1 MFFLF
6 LIKNKTMIK
15 FKISTVTILI
25 GSFLFISFFSCKEN
39 TPPTSKDLAQ
49 EALIPKP
56 SSMDATGSSFRLTP
70 STTIYVDGNSD
81 EVKAIGQLL
90 ANQLNP
96 ATGFGLKVVATDTPP
111 SDGIFFTINKKANL
125 GKEGYDLNIEED
137 KIVFSANEPA
147 GLFRGI
153 QTLVQL
159 LPAKINSTS
168 NQRGPWE
175 IASGTISDQPEFEYR
190 SAMLDVSRHFFGVKD
205 VKRFIDLIAQYKMN
219 VLHLHLADD
228 QGWRIEIK
236 SWPKLTEIGGSTEV
250 GGGEGGFFTQE
261 DYKEIVRY
269 AAERY
274 IMVVPEIDMP
284 GHTNAALAS
293 YAELNCDGKA
303 RELYTGMEVGFS
315 TLCTDKEITYKFV
328 DDVFR
333 ELAAITP
340 GPYLHIGGDESHAT
354 KKKDY
359 IKFVNRV
366 QDIVA
371 SHGKQMMGWDDII
384 AGDLKSNCVVQH
396 WAKEENAKL
405 AVQKNVKIVMTPAKK
420 AYLDMQYDSTSRI
433 GLHWAAYIEVDDGY
447 SWNPNKYITEVK
459 KENILGIEAPLWT
472 ETVTNMDD
480 IEYLVFPRLPG
491 YAELSW
497 TDESK
502 RDWNE
507 YKVRLGKQKA
517 RFEAMG
523 IDYYQSKRVP
533 WVDEVNTVTPA
544 KGL

>member
-1 MFFLF
+1 MNKFFL
-6 LIKNKTMIK
+6 
-15 FKISTVTILI
+15 STIYVLI
-25 GSFLFISFFSCKEN
+25 GSFLLISIFSCGEKL
-39 TPPTSKDLAQ
+39 PPTPKDLAQ

-56 SSMDATGSSFRLTP
+56 ANIDATGSSYRLTNA
-70 STTIYVDGNSD
+70 TTIYVDGNSE

-90 ANQLNP
+90 ANQINP
-96 ATGFGLKVVATDTPP
+96 ATGFNLKVVATDTPP
-111 SDGIFFTINKKANL
+111 SDGIFFTINKKASL

-147 GLFRGI
+147 GLYRGF
-153 QTLVQL
+153 QTLIQL
-159 LPAKINSTS
+159 LPAKINASS
-168 NQRGPWE
+168 IQEGPWE

-205 VKRFIDLIAQYKMN
+205 VKRFIDLIARYKMN

-250 GGGEGGFFTQE
+250 GGGKGGFFTQE

-303 RELYTGMEVGFS
+303 RELYTGIEVGFS

-359 IKFVNRV
+359 IYFVNRV
-366 QDIVA
+366 QKIVA

-384 AGDLKSNCVVQH
+384 AGDLQTDAVVQH
-396 WAKEENAKL
+396 WAKEENAKM

-433 GLHWAAYIEVDDGY
+433 GLHWAAYIEVDEGY
-447 SWNPNKYITEVK
+447 NWNPNKYITEVK
-459 KENILGIEAPLWT
+459 KENILGVEAPLWT

-497 TDESK
+497 TYESK

-523 IDYYQSKRVP
+523 IDYYPSKRVP
-533 WVDEVNTVTPA
+533 WVDEVKTVTPA
-544 KGL
+544 TGL